1 MKKLLVLMACLLLA
15 GLSVACGQKDNDS
28 RNDSIDGTY
37 VYEDAVCR
45 STVTISGDTWRMKTQ
60 FGAPGYY
67 TSDAIYDSGTVKGN
81 ELYYSHLFVY
91 GKVSGKRLS
100 IAGRNYIKQ

>member
-1 MKKLLVLMACLLLA
+1 MKKAAILICLILA
-15 GLSVACGQKDNDS
+15 GLLAACGSKDNDS

-67 TSDAIYDSGTVKGN
+67 TSDAKYDSGTVKGN

-91 GKVSGKRLS
+91 GKVSGRRLS
-100 IAGRNYIKQ
+100 IASRNYIKQ

>member
-1 MKKLLVLMACLLLA
+1 MKKAAILICLILA
-15 GLSVACGQKDNDS
+15 GLLAACGSRDKDS

-67 TSDAIYDSGTVKGN
+67 TSDAKYDSGTVKGN

-91 GKVSGKRLS
+91 GKVSGRRLN